1 MSAMLSSHDIARLRQ
16 AALLGLA
23 RQPLAV
29 PEPLKPVV
37 AAAAPPRDPV
47 LTVLAL
53 AGQQQRFERTT
64 VTRDADAV
72 PEAARRLHADPR
84 PILPERARRALLRVA
99 SGADKGLADAVVGAG
114 ARRVIHAGW
123 RLHPFDLA
131 RLIDHIRGDVR
142 CLGLAERAYR
152 VLAAGADAATAPSLL
167 HDEIT
172 PDNWTFFPRGHRV
185 AFLRD
190 QRRKNPAAAR
200 ALLEGV
206 FMAEPAPSRAALLE
220 GLDVGLGLDDLP
232 FLEEVAKDR
241 ADSVRAVAAGLL
253 ARVPGTT
260 AYDTRLAEAAR
271 CFARSGGGVAG
282 ILSRIGLGTS
292 IAFRP
297 PRSGARNEQ
306 EVAIARLFAGF
317 SVAEIASASGLTAAE
332 VIGALPVDEA
342 AIHAA
347 FGERAAHDGD
357 DAVMAQLAAA
367 RLEAAEAKTRSPAP
381 ILAWL
386 ADHLAAPVAVE
397 FGDTLLGSAAFR
409 AALQRFGDTT
419 TPSAMKDD
427 GTLVFTAAVLP
438 AALVPAFLATITPLH
453 TVTAR
458 TSRDFADLVLALEAA
473 PTS

>member
-1 MSAMLSSHDIARLRQ
+1 MTAMLSSHDIARLRQ

-37 AAAAPPRDPV
+37 ATAAPPRDPV

-53 AGQQQRFERTT
+53 AGQQQRFERAT
-64 VTRDADAV
+64 VRRNADAV

-99 SGADKGLADAVVGAG
+99 SGADKGLADAIVGAA
-114 ARRVIHAGW
+114 ARRVMRAGL

-131 RLIDHIRGDVR
+131 RLIDHIGGDVR

-152 VLAAGADAATAPSLL
+152 VLAAGAAAATAPSLL

-190 QRRKNPAAAR
+190 QRRKDPAAAR

-232 FLEEVAKDR
+232 FLEGVAKDR
-241 ADSVRAVAAGLL
+241 ADSVRAVAAGLM

-271 CFARSGGGVAG
+271 CFTRGGVAG
-282 ILSRIGLGTS
+282 ILSRIGLGS
-292 IAFRP
+292 GVVFKP
-297 PRSGARNEQ
+297 PSGDRDD
-306 EVAIARLFAGF
+306 RLFAGF
-317 SVAEIASASGLTAAE
+317 SAAEIAAAAGLAAAD
-332 VIGALPVDEA
+332 VVTALPADEQA
-342 AIHAA
+342 VHGA
-347 FGERAAHDGD
+347 FADRAARDGD
-357 DAVMAQLAAA
+357 DATMALLARAQLDN
-367 RLEAAEAKTRSPAP
+367 TRAYSPMST
-381 ILAWL
+381 LAWL
-386 ADHLAAPVAVE
+386 AHNLGAPLSVDSGKAIM
-397 FGDTLLGSAAFR
+397 DSAAFR
-409 AALQRFGDTT
+409 AALQRFSDAT

-438 AALVPAFLATITPLH
+438 AALVPAFLATIAPLH

-458 TSRDFADLVLALEAA
+458 TSRDFADLVLALEAP
-473 PTS
+473 PTR